1 MKTLDRY
8 IYRELMVPFLI
19 GTVAVVLMFQANML
33 IFLFKNFSLQ
43 NVPTLAVLDMILYKT
58 PYFLN
63 MTLPVGVALATSLA
77 ISRLARES
85 ELTAIRA
92 SGTAIIRVIL
102 PVSIFGLLVGVGN
115 YLLAEKVMPNSEK
128 ASTRLSTQMMI
139 LATAP
144 DFKANVAIRLADFQ
158 ATIGSIIKGEHGSL
172 QLSDITLVQTPQ
184 PFTSAVYKAKEG
196 SYENGVWTFPHALVW
211 YFKGEDFYQFRPTKL
226 TINQRINLVD
236 FYSQPQPT
244 EMTVDELRQAIKEGK
259 EQHIPA
265 TSLEVSYH
273 TRFSVPAACYVFA
286 IFAPVFA
293 IWFGKGGGFVGVLV
307 SILMVMLY
315 WNVFVISTEIFG
327 RNGWINPFLSAWLPN
342 ILFAA
347 LAVFGLRRLE

>member
-1 MKTLDRY
+1 MRTLDRY

-19 GTVAVVLMFQANML
+19 GTIAVVLMFQANML
-33 IFLFKNFSLQ
+33 IFLFKNFSLA
-43 NVPTLAVLDMILYKT
+43 NVPTVAVLDEILYKT

-77 ISRLARES
+77 ISRLTRES
-85 ELTAIRA
+85 ELTAIRS
-92 SGTAIIRVIL
+92 SGTPIMRAIL
-102 PVSIFGLLVGVGN
+102 PIMVFGVLAGVGN
-115 YLLAEKVMPNSEK
+115 FLLAEKVMPASEK
-128 ASTRLSTQMMI
+128 AYTKLNTQLMI

-144 DFKANVAIRLADFQ
+144 DFKANVSIQLGDFS
-158 ATIGSIIKGEHGSL
+158 ATIGAVTRGPHGSL
-172 QLSDITLVQTPQ
+172 QLSDVILVQTPH
-184 PFTSAVYKAKEG
+184 PLESAVYKAKSG
-196 SYENGVWTFPHALVW
+196 SYENGVWSFPHASVW
-211 YFKGEDFYQFRPTKL
+211 YFKGEDFYQFKPSKL

-236 FYSQPQPT
+236 FYAQPQPT
-244 EMTVDELRQAIKEGK
+244 EMTLPELKQAIKEGRD
-259 EQHIPA
+259 EHVPT

-327 RNGWINPFLSAWLPN
+327 RNGWVSPILSAWLPN